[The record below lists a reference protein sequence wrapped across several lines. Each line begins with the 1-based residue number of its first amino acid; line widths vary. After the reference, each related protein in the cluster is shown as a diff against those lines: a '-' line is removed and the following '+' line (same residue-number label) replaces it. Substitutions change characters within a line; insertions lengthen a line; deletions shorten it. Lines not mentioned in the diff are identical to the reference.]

1 MAYERG
7 LFNKPDLN
15 DLQERLLSM
24 TIVQNKLEEF
34 KKTEDE
40 FERLLMIHRPEV
52 WQKIQEEREE
62 AEEMGFD
69 EIVWRSPESIEEF
82 EEIEKTLREFEES
95 HQMVTVSKDIPNS
108 STVVAPIFNGIDL
121 GELGE
126 DD

>member
-121 GELGE
+121 RELGE